1 MKTKFANISQAVLEH
16 LATKLI
22 ELSSHAMTWPRWLK
36 RALVIGGDAMLCV
49 LAVWLAFSL
58 RLGEWRLL
66 DWPVV
71 RFTLSV
77 LIVWFPVAFYQGVY
91 NAIFR
96 YTGRGA
102 IIGLA
107 SAVAIITLPL
117 IYFYMIRSYP
127 GVPRTIAV
135 LAPLIFLMM
144 MTAARIIGRY
154 ILIDLFHSRPYEGE
168 QRRRT
173 LIYGAGSLGQRLA
186 SSFAAEKGLQLV
198 GYLDDDPGKRRHR
211 LDGHRVWHASE
222 IGDAIVRTG
231 ATHVLLAMSDIG
243 RRRRREIV
251 AELSQFPVEVH
262 PLPPMRAL
270 LEGTVTVDDL
280 RPVQVEDLLG
290 RVPVAPDRTLLVKSV
305 QGKRVMVT
313 GAGGSIGSEICR
325 QISELAPR
333 ELVLVEANEFA
344 LFEIGRELAARVA
357 TLPEDRQPI
366 LIARLVNVAD
376 SGALARLFAELPP
389 DTIYH
394 AAAYKHVPLVEDN
407 ILAAVENNLFGTLGV
422 ARAAQAAG
430 TQKFILISTDK
441 AVRPPNVMGATK
453 RACELVLQAMNAE
466 GSATVFAIVRFG
478 NVLGSSGSVVPLF
491 RRQIEHGGPVTVT
504 HREVIRYFMTIP
516 EAAQLVIQ
524 AGGMA
529 EGGEVFVLD
538 MGEPVRIWD
547 LARTMIQL
555 AGLSV
560 REGGGDGDIAI
571 VETGLRPGEKLYE
584 ELLIGDDPLETSH
597 PRIMRAHEQFFPAD
611 ALVPQ
616 LDALR
621 LAIDAN
627 DVERCRKV
635 LRELVPTLNAGPAL
649 DHALDNCQT
658 PGDRAHAHAP
668 LPSAIRH
675 SR

>member
-1 MKTKFANISQAVLEH
+1 MA
-16 LATKLI
+16 
-22 ELSSHAMTWPRWLK
+22 SHAITWPRWLK
-36 RALVIGGDAMLCV
+36 RSLVIAGDAILCV

-77 LIVWFPVAFYQGVY
+77 LIVWFPVAFYSGVY

-107 SAVAIITLPL
+107 SAVAIVTVPL
-117 IYFYMIRSYP
+117 VYFYMVRSYP

-135 LAPLIFLMM
+135 LGPMIFLAM

-154 ILIDLFHSRPYEGE
+154 VLIDLFHSRPYEGE
-168 QRRRT
+168 ERRRT

-198 GYLDDDPGKRRHR
+198 GYLDDDVTKRRHR
-211 LDGHRVWHASE
+211 LDGHRVWHSGE
-222 IGDAIVRTG
+222 IGDAIKRTG
-231 ATHVLLAMSDIG
+231 ATHILLAMSDIG
-243 RRRRREIV
+243 RRRKREIIN
-251 AELSQFPVEVH
+251 ELSQFPVEVH

-270 LEGTVTVDDL
+270 LEGSLTVNDL

-290 RVPVAPDRTLLVKSV
+290 RIPVEPDRELLVRSV
-305 QGKRVMVT
+305 TGKRVMVT

-333 ELVLVEANEFA
+333 ELVLVEVNEFA
-344 LFEIGRELAARVA
+344 LFEIARELDAIVSALPAAR
-357 TLPEDRQPI
+357 QPV
-366 LIARLVNVAD
+366 LIPRLVNIAD
-376 SGALARLFAELPP
+376 RMALARLFGELPP

-407 ILAAVENNLFGTLGV
+407 ILAGIENNLFGTLGV

-430 TQKFILISTDK
+430 TSKFILISTDK
-441 AVRPPNVMGATK
+441 AVRPPNVMGASK
-453 RACELVLQAMNAE
+453 RACELVLQALNAA
-466 GSATVFAIVRFG
+466 GSPTVFAIVRFG

-491 RRQIEHGGPVTVT
+491 RQQIENGGPLTVT
-504 HREVIRYFMTIP
+504 HREVTRYFMTIP

-524 AGGMA
+524 ASGMA
-529 EGGEVFVLD
+529 VGGEVFVLD
-538 MGEPVRIWD
+538 MGEPVRIWE

-560 REGGGDGDIAI
+560 RDDGREDGDIAI

-584 ELLIGDDPLETSH
+584 ELLIGDDPMETSH
-597 PRIMRAHEQFFPAD
+597 PRIMRAHEQFLPME
-611 ALVPQ
+611 ALEPH

-621 LAIDAN
+621 AAIAQADP
-627 DVERCRKV
+627 VTCRNV
-635 LRELVPTLNAGPAL
+635 LRTLVPTLGHGPML
-649 DHALDNCQT
+649 DQELHNCQT
-658 PGDRAHAHAP
+658 LEASAQEPAP
-668 LPSAIRH
+668 LFSATHH